1 MLDGTR
7 PCTKVSRKRVPSP
20 LTSRARTYAPACLT
34 HSPRSIK
41 GRQSE
46 HRDPVARQSPGS
58 EERDCRSAAAPARRV
73 TCLAR
78 VGIGGVRAAESV
90 LLERS
95 DARVR
100 AALASGSHT
109 WAPTVRRSMRNEGPV
124 HVTAAVDLLRRH
136 AVPSL
141 PPPILW
147 MLGGG
152 QGLLTR
158 LGFFVS
164 PHLKR
169 EKLLLPFDRRNDSID
184 GTLSISCALVV
195 QKPWLAEGSEVAARC
210 RRRRNGCVV
219 GASKSPADVDAP
231 NHRASGPH
239 GGVHPRRAEG
249 SARVGSR

>member
-20 LTSRARTYAPACLT
+20 LTSRARTYAPTCLT

-78 VGIGGVRAAESV
+78 VGIRGVHAAKGV
-90 LLERS
+90 LLRS

-100 AALASGSHT
+100 AALASGSHA

-164 PHLKR
+164 PHLKQR
-169 EKLLLPFDRRNDSID
+169 QL
-184 GTLSISCALVV
+184 
-195 QKPWLAEGSEVAARC
+195 
-210 RRRRNGCVV
+210 
-219 GASKSPADVDAP
+219 
-231 NHRASGPH
+231 
-239 GGVHPRRAEG
+239 
-249 SARVGSR
+249 